1 MKYAAAGVIFA
12 VFVVVVVV
20 VVVVAAVV
28 VVGFCVVAAGAWVVA
43 APAAAAAVVVGLVVV
58 LVVVVVVVGLVV
70 VLVVVV
76 VATPEPGLLPE
87 AGNTLKS
94 LSIDEPRIGD
104 RPKKSAASGPASW
117 HRIGCLFAVLG
128 GLTLKFGLSLCGLI
142 AYRSPFGAET
152 PSKRTQK
159 GILKSSGTLSGP

>member
-12 VFVVVVVV
+12 VFVVVV

-43 APAAAAAVVVGLVVV
+43 APAAATVVVGLVVV

-76 VATPEPGLLPE
+76 LATPEPGLLLPE

-94 LSIDEPRIGD
+94 LSIDEPGIGD